1 MDEFIPFY
9 SLFTA
14 EFAKFIS
21 HKELLIYVRT
31 QPRA

>member
-1 MDEFIPFY
+1 MGEFILIP

-14 EFAKFIS
+14 EFAKFNS
-21 HKELLIYVRT
+21 LKEPLIYVRT